1 MKSKILS
8 IFSTSDGVVS
18 GEAFSRRLGV
28 SRVAV
33 WKHIR
38 KLQAAGYAIEATA
51 KGYRLQE
58 SSDTP
63 YPWNFGELAEKV
75 YYYPKLT
82 STMTR
87 AMELAR
93 EGCQDFSVVVADVQ
107 TQGRG
112 RLHRQWQSD
121 AGGLYFTL
129 VLRPQ
134 IPPSQAPLLN
144 LAAAVDLA
152 LVLKQLFGIEA
163 QLKWPNDV
171 LVDGGK
177 LAGIL
182 SLMEAESDR
191 VNFVTLGIGININHA
206 PDQLDQP
213 VTSLSRIIGRPSS
226 RSDFLKAFLELFHQR
241 LDQGFPA
248 RVIAEWKQLTS
259 TLGQWV
265 RIQTTT
271 DSHEGIAIDIEPSG
285 ALVLKSADGDL
296 RSVVFGD
303 CFYN

>member
-8 IFSTSDGVVS
+8 ILSTSEGVVS
-18 GEAFSRRLGV
+18 GEDFSRQLGV

-38 KLQAAGYAIEATA
+38 QLQAAGYAIKATA
-51 KGYRLQE
+51 KGYRLLE
-58 SSDTP
+58 HNDTP

-75 YYYPKLT
+75 HYYPKVT
-82 STMTR
+82 STMAR

-93 EGCQDFSVVVADVQ
+93 DGCEDFSVVVADVQ

-112 RLHRQWQSD
+112 RLQRQWKSE
-121 AGGLYFTL
+121 AGGLYFTI

-134 IPPSQAPLLN
+134 IPPALAPLLN

-152 LVLKQLFGIEA
+152 RVLKQSYGIDA

-171 LVDGGK
+171 QVAGAK

-191 VNFVTLGIGININHA
+191 VNFVALGIGININHA
-206 PDQLDQP
+206 PDHLDQP
-213 VTSLSRIIGRPSS
+213 VTSLSRITGRTSS
-226 RSDFLKAFLELFHQR
+226 RSDFLKTFLDIFHQR
-241 LDQGFPA
+241 LGQDFPA
-248 RVIAEWKQLTS
+248 HVIAEWKQLTS
-259 TLGQWV
+259 TLGQRV
-265 RIQTTT
+265 RIETTT
-271 DSHEGIAIDIEPSG
+271 NAHEGIAMDIESSG
-285 ALVLKSADGDL
+285 ALVLQTADGDL
-296 RSVVFGD
+296 RSVVIGD
-303 CFYN
+303 CFYS